1 MQSSSK
7 CSEWLTNLLSDRV
20 VDDHGLATDFR
31 AIMRLGELGGHVEAE
46 VTVPLHL
53 LVSQLHSLTPRPLQF
68 GSIDPQ
74 ACQCVRLEEVPVRC
88 ATCLCYDADLSIDM
102 VTPDRFSCGV
112 HMYNVVWKVC
122 YRVHN
127 CQAWLFPD

>member
-1 MQSSSK
+1 MCSSACCEAFCSKQSSAE
-7 CSEWLTNLLSDRV
+7 CSDWLTNLLSDRV
-20 VDDHGLATDFR
+20 VDDHGLATDLR

-88 ATCLCYDADLSIDM
+88 AACLAMML
-102 VTPDRFSCGV
+102 
-112 HMYNVVWKVC
+112 
-122 YRVHN
+122 
-127 CQAWLFPD
+127 A